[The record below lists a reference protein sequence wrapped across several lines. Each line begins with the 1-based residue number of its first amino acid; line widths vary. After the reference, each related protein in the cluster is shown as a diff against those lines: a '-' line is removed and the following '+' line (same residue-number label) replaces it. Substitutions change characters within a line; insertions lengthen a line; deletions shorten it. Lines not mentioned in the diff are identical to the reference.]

1 MRRTI
6 AAVCIALVALA
17 PMGGAFGQAAPDEDA
32 ANMIHSLGRLRD
44 MYTNVDMTVRFQTE
58 MPSSYLGNLADQLQH
73 PTEPILTL
81 GQLIPGAT
89 NADPYRLDWEKQGR
103 GIQVPFEYRNR
114 YNARITGNLWAPATG
129 ARHPGIVITTGS
141 IQGYEEMYLWAA
153 QGLAEAG
160 YIVMTYDVQGQ
171 GQSETFGHNDDGSLW
186 CNTEGCPGVPFQQDA
201 NFVEGTEDALDWFLS
216 ESNPLRARIN
226 EKRLGLAG
234 HSLGAA
240 AVTNVGNSDKRIDA
254 VVAWDNANLSEEIQ
268 PRVPTM
274 GQNADY
280 FFNPTPATSAPAA
293 DSKNATYRRFVKAGV
308 DSMQV
313 ALYGSTHLEWTYV
326 PYILPASSEGE
337 RVAMYYTLAWFDRY
351 LKRGPARRLATRR
364 LVATAFDGS
373 ADSSAIGAGAYDPA
387 TLRNVPHAIEDDKV
401 ADHLSIYYRSSYS
414 FGTRSCED
422 MKSGC

>member
-6 AAVCIALVALA
+6 AALCLSLMILTPVGGALA
-17 PMGGAFGQAAPDEDA
+17 QGAPEDDG
-32 ANMIHSLGRLRD
+32 ANMAHSLGRLGD
-44 MYTNVDMTVRFQTE
+44 MYTNVDMSLRFQTE
-58 MPSSYLGNLADQLQH
+58 MPSDYLGNMADQLQH

-89 NADPYRLDWEKQGR
+89 NADPYRIDWEEQGR

-129 ARHPGIVITTGS
+129 GPHPGIVITTGS

-160 YIVMTYDVQGQ
+160 YVVMTYDVQGQ

-186 CNTEGCPGVPFQQDA
+186 CNSDGCPGVPFQQEA
-201 NFVEGTEDALDWFLS
+201 NFVEGTEDALEWFLS
-216 ESNPLRARIN
+216 KRNPLRAHID

-234 HSLGAA
+234 HSLGA
-240 AVTNVGNSDKRIDA
+240 VGVVKVGNADPRVDA
-254 VVAWDNANLSEEIQ
+254 VVAWDGAGGSTDIEAH
-268 PRVPTM
+268 VPTM
-274 GQNADY
+274 FQNADY
-280 FFNPTPATSAPAA
+280 FFNPTPAMSPP
-293 DSKNATYRRFVKAGV
+293 DPDGKNATYRSFVKAGV

-351 LKRGPARRLATRR
+351 LRGGPVKKDAARRLIAS
-364 LVATAFDGS
+364 AFDGS
-373 ADSSAIGAGAYDPA
+373 ADASAIGAGAYDIA
-387 TLRNVPHAIEDDKV
+387 SMNNVPHTIEGDTV

-414 FGTRSCED
+414 FGSHRCGD
-422 MKSGC
+422 MKAGC